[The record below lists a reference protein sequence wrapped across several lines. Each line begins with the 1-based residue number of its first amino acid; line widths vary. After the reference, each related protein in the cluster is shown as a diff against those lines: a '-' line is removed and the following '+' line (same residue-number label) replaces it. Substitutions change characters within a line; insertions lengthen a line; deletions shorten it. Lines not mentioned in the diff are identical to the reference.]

1 MDNLGN
7 LNIAELMPL
16 IAKLGENPAA
26 LSALSGLMGSMGG
39 ASVKREAP
47 PPRATD
53 TQGADALSAIM
64 GLLGGS
70 APQKKDGGEKA
81 GVSVNA
87 SRVFGTQEEIKNRIL
102 LLSAVRPYLSEERRQ
117 RLETV
122 IRLLR
127 LAELGSLGSLLDG
140 K

>member
-16 IAKLGENPAA
+16 IAKLSENPAA
-26 LSALSGLMGSMGG
+26 LSALSGLMGSMGA

-70 APQKKDGGEKA
+70 ASPKKDGGENTGSNLSLGK
-81 GVSVNA
+81 
-87 SRVFGTQEEIKNRIL
+87 VFGTQEEIKNRIL
-102 LLSAVRPYLSEERRQ
+102 LLSAVRPYLGEERRQ